1 MQRYR
6 MIILRLPHCLCS
18 FSIFKLCIIFV
29 LLFIIITIS
38 PASRSDYRPKIQL
51 ILWFFNLNFQIIAEG
66 LQCFFFLSLKMLHMV
81 ARDPESITLWFM
93 CGFRFGILMILTKL
107 FIFRRQYKIQKLLKY
122 CSVIVEFRNIFQL
135 SLVRF
140 SVPFQK
146 IRFFSSSS
154 FSKRKYLNA
163 RLRTR

>member
-1 MQRYR
+1 MAKRMQMQRYR

-66 LQCFFFLSLKMLHMV
+66 LQCFFSLAQDVTHGRQRPGVYHFVIYVWLSIWDFDEFDKAFHLS
-81 ARDPESITLWFM
+81 AA
-93 CGFRFGILMILTKL
+93 
-107 FIFRRQYKIQKLLKY
+107 IQKPKIAQILQ
-122 CSVIVEFRNIFQL
+122 CHCGISEHFPTL
-135 SLVRF
+135 SG
-140 SVPFQK
+140 S
-146 IRFFSSSS
+146 FFSSISENKIL
-154 FSKRKYLNA
+154 FFFFFFQ
-163 RLRTR
+163 T

>member
-1 MQRYR
+1 MQMQRYR

-66 LQCFFFLSLKMLHMV
+66 LQCFFFSRSRCYTWSPETRSLSLCDLCV
-81 ARDPESITLWFM
+81 AFDLGFWWFWQSFSSFGGNTKTKNCSNIAVSLWN
-93 CGFRFGILMILTKL
+93 FGT
-107 FIFRRQYKIQKLLKY
+107 F
-122 CSVIVEFRNIFQL
+122 SNSL
-135 SLVRF
+135 SG
-140 SVPFQK
+140 S
-146 IRFFSSSS
+146 FFSSISENKIL
-154 FSKRKYLNA
+154 FFFFFFQ
-163 RLRTR
+163 T